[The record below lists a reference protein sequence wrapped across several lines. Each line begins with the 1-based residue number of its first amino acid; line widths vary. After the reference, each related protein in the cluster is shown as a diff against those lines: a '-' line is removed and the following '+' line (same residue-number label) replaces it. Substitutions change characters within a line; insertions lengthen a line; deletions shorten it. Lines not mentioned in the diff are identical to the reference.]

1 MQFKVLEDIGD
12 SIFTQ
17 WDTTLDSYIQ
27 SYLDICITHTDID
40 KIEIT

>member
-12 SIFTQ
+12 SIFPQ

-27 SYLDICITHTDID
+27 SYLDIL
-40 KIEIT
+40 